1 MLKLLKS
8 KLKKINRN
16 SLKNK
21 NFVKKYKSYVPS
33 VRDWK
38 NSVYTYNKNYLNL
51 MPTANKL
58 TMKIIRSYFNSYNL
72 KSERKIRKKIR
83 KNWRKKSLN
92 KIYLSDGEYK
102 YTNDKILITMYLYNR
117 QKINLLIKL
126 NKLFKKILK
135 RKKNFLFKRIFLNRD
150 IMLKLISY
158 KQMKHSILL
167 KSSLFKNL
175 QYKLYT
181 LYRINLL
188 KKKYKL
194 MLIKKF
200 KFYLYYNQLICFNKL
215 KFSNLY
221 LQGLINLIRKI
232 YKKNVDFNIINL
244 KSFFANSDILIQ
256 PLRYKYRKK
265 RKLMKYFRRFM
276 NKIKVQTFKLIDQR
290 NYFFND
296 RYLILEKKDVV
307 DNLFND
313 LFLYN
318 KINFNSLKEII
329 LYHIKYKKIVGIR
342 VSVSGRLTRRYTAAR
357 AVYKVKYQGNLQNVY
372 ASKKKYSYSLL
383 RSKFQP
389 NLDYKKLSY
398 KSRIGS
404 FGLKGWISGN

>member
-1 MLKLLKS
+1 
-8 KLKKINRN
+8 
-16 SLKNK
+16 
-21 NFVKKYKSYVPS
+21 
-33 VRDWK
+33 
-38 NSVYTYNKNYLNL
+38 
-51 MPTANKL
+51 
-58 TMKIIRSYFNSYNL
+58 
-72 KSERKIRKKIR
+72 
-83 KNWRKKSLN
+83 
-92 KIYLSDGEYK
+92 
-102 YTNDKILITMYLYNR
+102 MYLYNR

-404 FGLKGWISGN
+404 FGLKG